1 MIYDAIPVIMFIWAK
16 REEVHMSEEGNMSRC
31 IKEKRNN
38 LLYGNIVRKSMM
50 VRCKY
55 FR

>member
-1 MIYDAIPVIMFIWAK
+1 MICDAIPVIMLMWAK
-16 REEVHMSEEGNMSRC
+16 RQEVSMSEEGNISRC
-31 IKEKRNN
+31 MKGKRNN

-50 VRCKY
+50 VRCKH